1 MNQIRL
7 AVFAVVIIVSTQ
19 IPTMAMA
26 MAAEGIG
33 TIVPLSNETLGDLRG
48 GYIGVTDATSSLSA
62 EVHHALSGPLAALI
76 RSIRALGQLRGLH

>member
-19 IPTMAMA
+19 IPTMA